1 MRLIIS
7 SIFFLGFIYLIAYI
21 TNPSSNRIKKD
32 VENRMRTAL
41 QKPLQENFKNEENYD
56 KEYGVFNNTFTEN
69 EVHRIIN
76 NEIQLQNLKIFT
88 LIKTTHNNED
98 RVIGIA
104 MFAYVIT
111 FPNELIKLKKNL
123 PKKQSTE
130 LNSKGNQCY
139 QNI

>member
-88 LIKTTHNNED
+88 LIKTSHNNKD

-123 PKKQSTE
+123 PK
-130 LNSKGNQCY
+130 NNQ
-139 QNI
+139 QN